1 MRYRRCRGSKSAV
14 LALVL
19 SSVLSGA
26 AFAQQKQSFDIP
38 AEAAPAA
45 IQRWAQQSGLQ
56 VFAAEDDLRGIRT
69 NPVHG
74 DYGAVEAAQML
85 VAGTGL
91 EVIASGENTITIR
104 RIRAST
110 PAGGA
115 GDEKFSDLERDSL
128 MEIIVTG
135 SRIPR
140 PGFDTLQATMTS
152 DAKQIERRGY
162 TNVAQALNDQPGFG
176 MPGASDV
183 SSQQGQHTTGQ
194 SFVNL
199 FSLGSQRT
207 LVLVNGRRYVSSNTP
222 ALDQDAGSQVDLNT
236 IPVGLIDRV
245 EVVSIGGA
253 PVYGSD
259 AIAGTVNIILK
270 QDFEGLQASA
280 QYGGTDGGGG
290 ENRTFRALMGGNFD
304 ESRGNLALA
313 LEYSET
319 EGLRYSDRFDGLYT
333 LIPNLADTS
342 PSDGIAAL
350 VPGRI
355 QFPGLTDGGLPY
367 NNLLAPAVGN
377 DFPGIV
383 FPGIYDRPNYI
394 YDSAGTPV
402 HFAPNGQLVPYNLGT
417 IVSRADFEIPVQ
429 SFDGNGYSPAPQFAL
444 LAPTHRALLNAFG
457 HYNFNDSVRA
467 IFEASYAHSNGKELS
482 DFYSAAAPGVLFGP
496 RLTFS
501 VNNPFLSSQARDT
514 LVANLGPDAT
524 FDLNRN
530 LNDLTDRFGGETT
543 IDLYRVVGGLEGK
556 FDAFGEQLNWDISLN
571 FGRSRG
577 VSELVFINPDRL
589 LQAVDAV
596 TDPTGAIVCADPS
609 NGCMPLNLFGVN
621 NFSNE
626 ALQWVADPAQAVTQ
640 NTQRVFTANL
650 AGQLPFGIAEHIA
663 FNVGA
668 EHREEEGSFKPD
680 SAFRAGDILIGP
692 PGEVGAAF
700 PVAGEF
706 ETDEVY
712 TELVVPLVSQD
723 WNWPVIKT
731 ASFEGAVRYV
741 DHSLAGGDTTWSVGG
756 RIAPRLPAWGD
767 GLTFRGVYT
776 EAIRSPAIRELF
788 TNTPLTDSFE
798 DPCDADALDS
808 GPNPAARRANCA
820 ADLAALGVADPST
833 FDTENT
839 TARISPSGSQVG
851 NANLENEKAESWSVG
866 FVYQPTAFPRMRFAV
881 DWADVDLT
889 GGIAPLGP
897 TEQAEFCYD
906 GASFPNVACDGFRRY
921 TAADIAALPPT
932 SPARQ
937 VGDLANGF
945 EATYVNVA
953 RLHFQGLIGAVE
965 TDFDVG
971 PGTGRVGATVF
982 YTHKLEETV
991 FEGTETLDESGQID
1005 RPKTNV
1011 QLNLGYHWRSVD
1023 VDWQTLWRSSVV
1035 TDFDVDPEE
1044 TTATHVPAYVTHN
1057 LTIGY
1062 GITDTLRAQ
1071 VGVVNVTD
1079 EEIDLNALADGGFSV
1094 YDPIGRRFFL
1104 TLFAEFH

>member
-1 MRYRRCRGSKSAV
+1 MRYRRCKGSRSAL

-26 AFAQQKQSFDIP
+26 AFAQQKQNFDIP

-69 NPVHG
+69 NRVHG
-74 DYGAVEAAQML
+74 DFGAVEAAQML

-91 EVIASGENTITIR
+91 EVIASAENTITIR
-104 RIRAST
+104 RVRPATAAS
-110 PAGGA
+110 GA
-115 GDEKFSDLERDSL
+115 GDEKFSDLARESL
-128 MEIIVTG
+128 MEIVVTG
-135 SRIPR
+135 SRIRR
-140 PGFDTLQATMTS
+140 PGFDTLQATVTS
-152 DAKQIERRGY
+152 DAKQLERRGY

-176 MPGASDV
+176 IADASDV
-183 SSQQGQHTTGQ
+183 GSQQGTHSAGQ

-207 LVLVNGRRYVSSNTP
+207 LVLVNGRRYVTSNTP
-222 ALDQDAGSQVDLNT
+222 ALDQAAGSQVDLNT
-236 IPVGLIDRV
+236 LPVGLIDRV

-270 QDFEGLQASA
+270 KNFEGLQASA
-280 QYGGTDGGGG
+280 QYGDTDAGGG
-290 ENRTFRALMGGNFD
+290 ESKTFRTLMGGNFD
-304 ESRGNLALA
+304 EDRGNLALA
-313 LEYSET
+313 VEYNET

-333 LIPNLADTS
+333 LIPNLANTGDA
-342 PSDGIAAL
+342 DGIPAL

-367 NNLLAPAVGN
+367 NNLLAPLVGN

-383 FPGIYDRPNYI
+383 FPGIYDQANYI
-394 YDSAGTPV
+394 YNSSGTPV
-402 HFAPNGQLVPYNLGT
+402 HFARNGELVPYDPGT
-417 IVSRADFEIPVQ
+417 IVSRADFDIPTQ
-429 SFDGNGYSPAPQFAL
+429 SFGGDGYSPAPQFAL
-444 LAPTHRALLNAFG
+444 LAPTRRALLNAFG
-457 HYNFNDSVRA
+457 HYDFSENVRA

-501 VNNPFLSSQARDT
+501 VNNPFLNQQARDT

-543 IDLYRVVGGLEGK
+543 IDLYRMVGGLEGE
-556 FDAFGEQLNWDISLN
+556 FGAFGEKWNWDVSFN

-577 VSELVFINPDRL
+577 VSELVFVNPDRL
-589 LQAVDAV
+589 LQAADAV
-596 TDPTGAIVCADPS
+596 AGSSGNIVCADAS
-609 NGCMPLNLFGVN
+609 GGCVPLNLFGVN

-626 ALQWVADPAQAVTQ
+626 ALQWVVDPATAITQ

-650 AGQLPFGIAEHIA
+650 GGQLPFGIAQNIA
-663 FNVGA
+663 FNLGA
-668 EHREEEGSFKPD
+668 EHREEEGSFAPD
-680 SAFRAGDILIGP
+680 SSFRAGDILIGEA
-692 PGEVGAAF
+692 GSVGAAF
-700 PVAGEF
+700 PVAGKF
-706 ETDEVY
+706 ETDELY

-723 WNWPVIKT
+723 WDWPVIKT

-741 DHSLAGGDTTWSVGG
+741 DHSLTGGDTTWSVGG
-756 RIAPRLPAWGD
+756 RIAPRMPGWGD

-788 TNTPLTDSFE
+788 TNTPLTDDFA

-808 GPNPAARRANCA
+808 GPNPAARRANCEA
-820 ADLAALGVADPST
+820 ALAAIGVADPAS

-851 NANLENEKAESWSVG
+851 NPNLENEKAESWSVG
-866 FVYQPTAFPRMRFAV
+866 FVFQPVAFPRVRLAV

-889 GGIAPLGP
+889 GGIAPVGP
-897 TEQAEFCYD
+897 TEQAKFCYD
-906 GASFPNVACDGFRRY
+906 SASFPNDLCNGFRRY

-932 SPARQ
+932 FPDRQ

-945 EATYVNVA
+945 QARYLNVA
-953 RLHFQGLIGAVE
+953 RLHFQGLIAALE
-965 TDFDVG
+965 TDFDLG
-971 PGTGRVGATVF
+971 PGVARAGATVF

-991 FEGTETLDESGQID
+991 LDGEQTLDESGQID
-1005 RPKTNV
+1005 RPKTSA
-1011 QLNLGYHWRSVD
+1011 QLNLGYQWASVD
-1023 VDWQTLWRSSVV
+1023 VDWQTLWRSSVR
-1035 TDFDVDPEE
+1035 TAFDVDPEE
-1044 TTATHVPAYVTHN
+1044 STSTHVPAYATHN
-1057 LTIGY
+1057 LTVGY
-1062 GITDTLRAQ
+1062 RITDKLRAQ
-1071 VGVVNVTD
+1071 AGIVNVLD
-1079 EEIDLNALADGGFSV
+1079 EEIDLNALADGGFSI
-1094 YDPIGRRFFL
+1094 YDPIGRRYFL
-1104 TLFAEFH
+1104 SLFTEFR